1 MTVGSSCADT
11 SVGEVVSSGFCA
23 SALIGVKITAMMS
36 RHVSHRTNFFMI
48 HHPLLAELMS
58 DLLAVVLIGYLFWRL
73 ELS

>member
-1 MTVGSSCADT
+1 
-11 SVGEVVSSGFCA
+11 
-23 SALIGVKITAMMS
+23 
-36 RHVSHRTNFFMI
+36 MI